1 MATGFDKA
9 FHAPKSEEVHN
20 GHPATIFESKE
31 QALQLSEIEY
41 LDAKLAQEVDVK
53 VSKISIED
61 ILFNK
66 HDFNRSMDKIEVI
79 DFHKTL
85 EVNGIRFWCYTAG
98 HVLGAAMLMVDIADV
113 RVLYTRDYSREEDQH
128 L

>member
-1 MATGFDKA
+1 M
-9 FHAPKSEEVHN
+9 
-20 GHPATIFESKE
+20 
-31 QALQLSEIEY
+31 
-41 LDAKLAQEVDVK
+41 AQEVDVK

-98 HVLGAAMLMVDIADV
+98 HVLGAAMLMVDIV
-113 RVLYTRDYSREEDQH
+113 FTLGFGKQPLILQMVTYLVTRRIDQIDPMDIG
-128 L
+128 